1 MQQKQG
7 RYNPSMPDDE
17 KKSRRDA
24 GERIRAE
31 KIKLMDLENR
41 IHKLEIAD
49 LERRITALEKAKG
62 TQEAGSL

>member
-1 MQQKQG
+1 M
-7 RYNPSMPDDE
+7 SDDE
-17 KKSRRDA
+17 KKSQPDA

-31 KIKLMDLENR
+31 QIRLMDLENR

-49 LERRITALEKAKG
+49 LERRITALEKVKG